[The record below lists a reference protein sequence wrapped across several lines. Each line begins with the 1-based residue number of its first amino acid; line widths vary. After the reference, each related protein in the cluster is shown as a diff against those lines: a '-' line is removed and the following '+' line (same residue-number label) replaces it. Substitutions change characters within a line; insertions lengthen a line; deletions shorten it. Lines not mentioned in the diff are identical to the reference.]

1 MFPSHDRGSTLRVL
15 AKASGMLDAEQNE
28 DKPSIVGIN
37 MKGPVIEAEEI
48 DKES

>member
-1 MFPSHDRGSTLRVL
+1 VLRVL

-37 MKGPVIEAEEI
+37 IKGPDEPMTTTYEEK
-48 DKES
+48 DAPE